1 MFYLIFEDLR
11 WWKKRFWFHKCWE
24 NTIWGQHW
32 RLQIYLWWLKLFSDQ
47 RMDYKYLSRKELC
60 DVNLNLFENWDDNYI
75 IEKDCTLF
83 SWFCTA
89 LLLVVYPTKIFWELS
104 SPSPKSPFQETEGD
118 NKINGPPHP
127 PPLYKKSTN
136 TNQGQCQDMFTSS
149 GTKRIK
155 YYDVSPNQFFTG
167 FLLLHTATQQCNWN
181 VTSLYDVCYL
191 HVAW

>member
-1 MFYLIFEDLR
+1 MFYLIFVDLR

-83 SWFCTA
+83 SWFCTV
-89 LLLVVYPTKIFWELS
+89 LLFSCLS
-104 SPSPKSPFQETEGD
+104 HKNIVKPKSEVPKSKVPKSSSKGLRLTPKSHGWKNPESIKFNCQAQVQSPKSQR
-118 NKINGPPHP
+118 
-127 PPLYKKSTN
+127 
-136 TNQGQCQDMFTSS
+136 QDPKDK
-149 GTKRIK
+149 G
-155 YYDVSPNQFFTG
+155 
-167 FLLLHTATQQCNWN
+167 LTQ
-181 VTSLYDVCYL
+181 
-191 HVAW
+191 